1 MHAQPQCDIACL
13 VVVSVA
19 VAVFVVGDAAVAA
32 VVAVVVV
39 VCDLTAVPGRCDSCT
54 IVLSRART
62 TMRWCRRMETPIGQ
76 VNKKKNNRSQT
87 ADTARALVDAYRES
101 GGARPAW
108 RRGHCREALAL
119 AWASSWRRRPFQSD
133 ASHAGLDGE
142 WSWATCL
149 SFILFFNNFFSSLYW
164 IIKIASILSQVSFY
178 SIFIFVFLYGS
189 ST

>member
-54 IVLSRART
+54 LVLSRART

-76 VNKKKNNRSQT
+76 VNKKKTIVHKRLTLPGPWLMHIVNLAVLGRLGGEVT
-87 ADTARALVDAYRES
+87 AEKLWRLLGRLPGEDDLSNPTHLMLGWMVS
-101 GGARPAW
+101 GHGQ
-108 RRGHCREALAL
+108 HV
-119 AWASSWRRRPFQSD
+119 
-133 ASHAGLDGE
+133 
-142 WSWATCL
+142 CL
-149 SFILFFNNFFSSLYW
+149 SYFFLTIFFLHC
-164 IIKIASILSQVSFY
+164 I
-178 SIFIFVFLYGS
+178 G
-189 ST
+189 